1 MCCKFVC
8 ELDTNGLFMGKNN
21 TREGF
26 WSLQLGVMSAKDP
39 SKFYQLYADHNFH
52 PAKKSGAVIWGR

>member
-8 ELDTNGLFMGKNN
+8 EQDTNGLLMDENN

-26 WSLQLGVMSAKDP
+26 QSLQLGVMSAKDP
-39 SKFYQLYADHNFH
+39 SKFYQLYADCSFH
-52 PAKKSGAVIWGR
+52 PAKKSGAVILGR

>member
-8 ELDTNGLFMGKNN
+8 EQDTNGLLMGENN

-26 WSLQLGVMSAKDP
+26 RSLQLGVMSAEDP
-39 SKFYQLYADHNFH
+39 SKFYQLYADRSFR
-52 PAKKSGAVIWGR
+52 PAKKSGAVILGR